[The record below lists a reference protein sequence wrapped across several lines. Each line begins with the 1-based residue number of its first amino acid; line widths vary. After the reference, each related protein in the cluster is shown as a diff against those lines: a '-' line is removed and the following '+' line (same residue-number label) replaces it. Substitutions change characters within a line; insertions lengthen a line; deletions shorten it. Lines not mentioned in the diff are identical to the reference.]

1 MLVIEVCAF
10 SLVFVGAYIIAY
22 ALITKQYSYAGHR
35 KFKRMKSWDR
45 QQKNMWRAFPIRQLI
60 HIISKFVYL
69 DDSETLRLQ
78 RQLAKAEMADTPKEY
93 TAKKYAAIL
102 LGAVLSAL
110 CLAVKFNLGVIL
122 AVLLTAFLLFKL
134 RDEITDKIKVRDT
147 EIAMEMPRFVRTI
160 CRNLQNDRD
169 LVRVLS
175 SYRKIAGE
183 ALRAELDILLAEMQ
197 SGNLENALSHFETRL
212 GTPEAFRL
220 CAALRDMSLGID
232 QTATLRYLADSMAVE
247 AKENIRREL
256 SLRPAKMRATYYP
269 AIGVCV
275 AMIMYVLI
283 VYVINNLNSIM

>member
-1 MLVIEVCAF
+1 MLAVKI
-10 SLVFVGAYIIAY
+10 SVFALIFAGAYVIAH
-22 ALITKQYSYAGHR
+22 AIANRQYSYAGHR
-35 KFKRMKSWDR
+35 KFRKMQSWDR
-45 QQKNMWRAFPIRQLI
+45 QQKDLWSTFPI
-60 HIISKFVYL
+60 SKLLSIASKLAYVDEAEAIL
-69 DDSETLRLQ
+69 LQ
-78 RQLAKAEMADTPKEY
+78 RQLAKAGLSDTPKEY
-93 TAKKYAAIL
+93 TAKKYLIIL
-102 LGAVLSAL
+102 LGITLAALTLIAQFGLGAV
-110 CLAVKFNLGVIL
+110 L

-134 RDEITDKIKVRDT
+134 RDEITDKIKARDT
-147 EIAMEMPRFVRTI
+147 EITLEMPRFVRTI
-160 CRNLQNDRD
+160 CRNLQSDRD

-175 SYRKIAGE
+175 SYRKVAGNS
-183 ALRAELDILLAEMQ
+183 LKAELDILIVEMQ
-197 SGNLENALSHFETRL
+197 SGNLENALSHFETRI

-220 CAALRDMSLGID
+220 CSALRDMSLGID